1 MPESNQK
8 PDELS
13 AAIAGLEAQRSLLGD
28 AVVEPALAALRQ
40 KLAELHAPASELTA
54 EEERKI
60 VTILFAD
67 VSGFTALSENLDPEE
82 VRNLI
87 NACFEQLV
95 PIVKKYEGT
104 VDKFMGDEIMA
115 LFGAPVAHENDPER
129 ALRAALE
136 MMDAI
141 GAFNRE
147 HTTEL
152 DIHAGVNTGPVVAG
166 RVGAQDRQDYSV
178 MGDAVNLAARLEGA
192 SANGEIYVGPN
203 TYRQTAALFDFEA
216 LPPLKLQGKE
226 QPVEI
231 YRLMGLKAAPK
242 PVRGIEGLR
251 APLVGRDSALQEIR
265 SAISNVRQGNGSIVA
280 VVGEAGLGKSRLIA
294 EALQAADVAWAEGRA
309 LSHTTGMSY
318 WVARDLLRALLGMKS
333 NATPEE
339 IEKAL
344 RTNVEQIAPKKHS
357 DLYPYLA
364 RMLEVPLHHAMEE
377 QLKFLNSEALQSRI
391 LGAFQEYVRA
401 RTARQPLILFWEDLH
416 WCDPSSFRVLEMLLP
431 LTREAPLLLLLA
443 YRPDEDFV
451 QKLQQQDRENRAES
465 YRVIELS
472 PLTHEQSG
480 SLIQSLLK
488 IENLPE
494 KMRALIL
501 DRAEGNPFFLE
512 ELLRSL
518 LDAGII
524 VLERGRV
531 LATDAIESANVPAT
545 LQGVLMAR
553 IDRLAA
559 ENKRALQKAAVIGRV
574 FRQKVLARLY
584 DANSS
589 LHKRLNDSLAE
600 LRRREFIQSQA
611 QKSPEEDEYIFK
623 HAITHDVAYHSLLM
637 ARRRQLHKRVAEAIE
652 ALFPRRLDEFSAT
665 LGYHFEKADSREKAT
680 HYLRRAAERAQATFA
695 NTEALAFYQSALKQI
710 ELLLAS
716 GRNDSLKVAAAQIEE
731 SIGDVE
737 QLIGRQGEARAAY
750 ERALCHVPPHDVVWP
765 SRLHRKT
772 AKNWIVER
780 EHEKAAQSYTEAE
793 TILQSS
799 ASATTEWQQEWLQIQ
814 LDRMWLH
821 YWRGQVQEI
830 VALAGRIRSL
840 VEEHAT
846 SLQRGNFFQGL
857 TLMALRRDRYTA
869 GEETIANAQTSL
881 AAIEE
886 SNVLPE
892 IGHARFVLGFSCLWA
907 GKLDLAN
914 QWISDALKLTER
926 TGDIVL
932 RSRCLTYLTVIRRR
946 RGEVGDAQN
955 YAEQSL
961 SSAITA
967 RMLEYIGMAKGNLAW
982 VHLRNGDLSS
992 AYQDACEGAE
1002 KLRGTPQ
1009 GHILLWVALWPL
1021 IGVEMARGKSADA
1034 VEHAETLLIPP
1045 QMAIPTDLETAVRSA
1060 VNAWKENDPVMADHH
1075 LKKAA
1080 DLAKKIGYL

>member
-28 AVVEPALAALRQ
+28 TVVEPALAALRQ
-40 KLAELHAPASELTA
+40 KLAEIHAPASELAA

-136 MMDAI
+136 MIEAI
-141 GAFNRE
+141 GVFNRE

-251 APLVGRDSALQEIR
+251 APLVGRDAALQEIH
-265 SAISNVRQGNGSIVA
+265 SAIGDVRQGKGSVVA

-294 EALQAADVAWAEGRA
+294 EALQDADVAWAEGRA
-309 LSHTTGMSY
+309 LSHTAGMSY
-318 WVARDLLRALLGMKS
+318 WVARDLFRALLGMKS

-344 RTNVEQIAPKKHS
+344 RTNVEQIAPKKHP

-364 RMLEVPLHHAMEE
+364 RMLEVPLHHTMEE

-401 RTARQPLILFWEDLH
+401 RATRQPLILFWEDLH
-416 WCDPSSFRVLEMLLP
+416 WCDPSSFRVLEMLLT

-451 QKLQQQDRENRAES
+451 QKLQRHDRGNRAES

-472 PLTHEQSG
+472 PLTQEQSG
-480 SLIQSLLK
+480 SLIQGLLK

-531 LATDAIESANVPAT
+531 LATGAIESASVPAT

-574 FRQKVLARLY
+574 FQQKVLARLY

-611 QKSPEEDEYIFK
+611 QKSFEEDEYIFK

-665 LGYHFEKADSREKAT
+665 LGYHFERAESREKAI

-695 NTEALAFYQSALKQI
+695 NTEALAFYRSALKQI

-716 GRNDSLKVAAAQIEE
+716 GGNDSLRVAAAQIEE

-737 QLIGRQGEARAAY
+737 QLIGQQDEARAAY
-750 ERALCHVPPHDVVWP
+750 KRALCRLPPHDVVWL

-772 AKNWIVER
+772 AKNWIIER

-793 TILQSS
+793 TILQSR

-830 VALAGRIRSL
+830 VALAEHIRSL

-907 GKLDLAN
+907 GKLDLADK
-914 QWISDALKLTER
+914 WICDALKLTER

-932 RSRCLTYLTVIRRR
+932 RSRCLTYLTVICRR
-946 RGEVGDAQN
+946 RGEVEDAQN

-961 SSAITA
+961 SSAMTA
-967 RMLEYIGMAKGNLAW
+967 RMPEYIGMAKGNLAW
-982 VHLRNGDLSS
+982 VHMRNGDLSS
-992 AYQDACEGAE
+992 AYQDACEGVE

-1060 VNAWKENDPVMADHH
+1060 VNAWKENDPVTADHH
-1075 LKKAA
+1075 LKKGA